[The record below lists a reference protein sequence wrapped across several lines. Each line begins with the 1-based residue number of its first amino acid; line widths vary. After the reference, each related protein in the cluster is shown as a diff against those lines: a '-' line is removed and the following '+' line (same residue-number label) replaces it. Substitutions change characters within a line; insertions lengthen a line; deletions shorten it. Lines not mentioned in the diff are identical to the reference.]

1 LTRIR
6 YGDRIGRE
14 GAVLLACATVVFDA
28 ERTKILLTRRSDN
41 GRWCLP
47 GGHFEAGESVTE
59 AAVRETKE
67 ETGLDVDI
75 TRLIGVYSD
84 PNRLLEYDDGNRFH
98 LVALTFE
105 ARVSGGELTVSNET
119 TEFMWCDPADLG
131 GVDIME
137 HHLERIEDAVSG
149 SSTASVR

>member
-1 LTRIR
+1 MAKIR

-28 ERTKILLTRRSDN
+28 ERSKILLTRRADN

-47 GGHFEAGESVTE
+47 GGHFEAGESVSE
-59 AAVRETKE
+59 AAIRETKE
-67 ETGLDVDI
+67 ETGLDIELV
-75 TRLIGVYSD
+75 RLVGVYSD

-105 ARVSGGELTVSNET
+105 ARVTGGELARSNET
-119 TEFMWCDPADLG
+119 TDFMWCDPNDLG
-131 GVDIME
+131 QVDVME

-149 SSTASVR
+149 GTDTWVR